1 MQNQPSIKQ
10 ARLGDPEAIASI
22 IQHLLPLEDTT
33 VYTQLKNDYLE
44 ITLESPTLPHQ
55 DYSVDLVKQII
66 SKIQPQNITNIVV
79 QGRELAQFHPAWTQC
94 IDITQTPPHKPPK
107 PAAYPFKWPRWFPY
121 PSSWLRTTGLFLWAF
136 LVLTIF
142 ARFGGF
148 WSSFIYDISNNHHLA
163 LFILASSLIS
173 AIAVFSYSH
182 HFIKSALKKP
192 RKFSKYPGSQSI
204 WEGILAVIILCI
216 ATLVFLIVVVPFY
229 PDQCYSYSSYCHLRY
244 WESAQLVVSSGM
256 LISFISTLYLYQ
268 AEFLIRKHISRQQ
281 ILKFASIAAVSCTLI
296 ISLNI
301 SYRNLAYIKGIV
313 TDIVAN
319 SQSLIAT
326 TTPQT
331 TEPLINSEPPPAAQ
345 IESSPEPPPAAQI
358 ESSPEPSPEAE
369 IESSPEPPPEAE
381 IESSPE
387 PPPEAEIEPP
397 TEPLVNSDPFAEAV
411 RKATEAA
418 NLTQTA
424 QSQQDWETISKNWQL
439 ASQLMQQVPFNDPNY
454 LTAQDR
460 AVLYYNN
467 YNYSQT
473 MATQATR

>member
-10 ARLGDPEAIASI
+10 ARLGDPEAIASV

-163 LFILASSLIS
+163 LLILASSLIS

-182 HFIKSALKKP
+182 HFITSALKKP

-229 PDQCYSYSSYCHLRY
+229 PDQCYSYSSYC
-244 WESAQLVVSSGM
+244 EFVVSSGM

-313 TDIVAN
+313 NNIVAN

-345 IESSPEPPPAAQI
+345 
-358 ESSPEPSPEAE
+358 
-369 IESSPEPPPEAE
+369 

>member
-10 ARLGDPEAIASI
+10 ARLGDPEAIASV

-163 LFILASSLIS
+163 LLILASSLIS

-182 HFIKSALKKP
+182 HFITSALKKP

-229 PDQCYSYSSYCHLRY
+229 PDQCYSYSSYC
-244 WESAQLVVSSGM
+244 EFVVSSGM

-313 TDIVAN
+313 NNIVAN

-345 IESSPEPPPAAQI
+345 IESSPEPPPAAQ
-358 ESSPEPSPEAE
+358 
-369 IESSPEPPPEAE
+369 

>member
-10 ARLGDPEAIASI
+10 ARLGDPEAIASV

-163 LFILASSLIS
+163 LLILASSLIS

-182 HFIKSALKKP
+182 HFITSAFKKP

-229 PDQCYSYSSYCHLRY
+229 PDQCYSYSSYC
-244 WESAQLVVSSGM
+244 EFVVSSGM
-256 LISFISTLYLYQ
+256 FISFISTLYLYQ

-313 TDIVAN
+313 NNIVTN

-326 TTPQT
+326 TTQQT
-331 TEPLINSEPPPAAQ
+331 TEPLINSEPPPEAE

-358 ESSPEPSPEAE
+358 ESSP
-369 IESSPEPPPEAE
+369 
-381 IESSPE
+381 
-387 PPPEAEIEPP
+387 
-397 TEPLVNSDPFAEAV
+397 EPLVNSDPFAEAV

>member
-182 HFIKSALKKP
+182 HFITSAFKKP

-229 PDQCYSYSSYCHLRY
+229 PDQCYSYSSYC
-244 WESAQLVVSSGM
+244 EFVVSSGM
-256 LISFISTLYLYQ
+256 FISFISTLYLYQ

-313 TDIVAN
+313 NNIVTN

-326 TTPQT
+326 TTQQT
-331 TEPLINSEPPPAAQ
+331 TEPLINSEPPPEAEIESSPEPPPAVE

-358 ESSPEPSPEAE
+358 ESSP
-369 IESSPEPPPEAE
+369 
-381 IESSPE
+381 
-387 PPPEAEIEPP
+387 
-397 TEPLVNSDPFAEAV
+397 EPLVNSDPFAEAV

>member
-182 HFIKSALKKP
+182 HFITSAFKKP

-229 PDQCYSYSSYCHLRY
+229 PDQCYSYSSYC
-244 WESAQLVVSSGM
+244 EFVVSSGM
-256 LISFISTLYLYQ
+256 FISFISTLYLYQ

-313 TDIVAN
+313 NNIVTN

-326 TTPQT
+326 TTQQT
-331 TEPLINSEPPPAAQ
+331 TEPLINSEPPPEAE

-358 ESSPEPSPEAE
+358 ESSP
-369 IESSPEPPPEAE
+369 
-381 IESSPE
+381 
-387 PPPEAEIEPP
+387 
-397 TEPLVNSDPFAEAV
+397 EPLVNSDPFAEAV

>member
-10 ARLGDPEAIASI
+10 ARLGDPEAIASV

-163 LFILASSLIS
+163 LLILASSLIS

-182 HFIKSALKKP
+182 HFITSAFKKP

-229 PDQCYSYSSYCHLRY
+229 PDQCYSYSSYC
-244 WESAQLVVSSGM
+244 EFVVSSGM
-256 LISFISTLYLYQ
+256 FISFISTLYLYQ

-313 TDIVAN
+313 NNIVTN

-326 TTPQT
+326 TTQQT
-331 TEPLINSEPPPAAQ
+331 TEPLINSEPPPEAEIESSPEPPPAVE
-345 IESSPEPPPAAQI
+345 IESSPEPPPAAQ
-358 ESSPEPSPEAE
+358 

-387 PPPEAEIEPP
+387 PPPAAQIESSP
-397 TEPLVNSDPFAEAV
+397 EPLVNSDPFAEAV